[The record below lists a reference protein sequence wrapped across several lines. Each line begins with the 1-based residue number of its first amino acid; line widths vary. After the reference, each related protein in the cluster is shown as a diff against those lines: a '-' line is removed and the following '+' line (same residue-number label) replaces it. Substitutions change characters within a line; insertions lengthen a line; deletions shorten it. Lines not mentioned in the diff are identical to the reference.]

1 MYRCLIWKEAPKSLG
16 PGPSWDCSF
25 QPGLPTVAMRYS
37 KCVFKTPENYVQD
50 VCGMVAGG
58 GGTLRVGWG
67 RECGA
72 WLGKV
77 LYVYCP
83 TELAEQPFEVDAIV
97 ILVFHKKKWRQK
109 RLSNLSQVPVAVIT
123 PFFTVA
129 WQCPFFAKTCL
140 SFLFTIFPTVPSPP
154 PSPLHRER
162 ASGWW
167 GAPRHCVS

>member
-1 MYRCLIWKEAPKSLG
+1 M
-16 PGPSWDCSF
+16 DC
-25 QPGLPTVAMRYS
+25 
-37 KCVFKTPENYVQD
+37 
-50 VCGMVAGG
+50 
-58 GGTLRVGWG
+58 TLRVGWG

-154 PSPLHRER
+154 PSLLHRER
-162 ASGWW
+162 VSGRW